1 MSVIG
6 VLGPRQLAASGAAW
20 WKGNL
25 HANYPVGG
33 RFYMKAAL
41 CKRFGGPESLAI
53 EEVAEPL
60 PGSGEVVVKVKAA
73 ALNFFDTL
81 ITRGKYQAKPEL
93 PFSPSAEV
101 AGVVEALGTG
111 VRGVKVGDR
120 VMAYLGW
127 GGAREKVVAKADALI
142 AIPEGVGDAVAA
154 GVSVTYGTA
163 IHGLNDRGHLKAGET
178 VAVLGAAGGAGLAAV
193 EVAKLIGARVIAVA
207 SSPEKLAVCLEH
219 GADEAVNY
227 ASADLKEGLRA
238 LTGGRG
244 VDVVYDC
251 VGGDSSE
258 AAIRAMAWQGRFLVV
273 GFASGDIAKI
283 PLNLLLLKGCDAIG
297 VFWGEAV
304 KRDPAGHRANMCQV
318 LAWVAEGRL
327 NPRVHATYPLTE
339 IGAALAVIDRREAV
353 GKVVL
358 TL

>member
-1 MSVIG
+1 
-6 VLGPRQLAASGAAW
+6 
-20 WKGNL
+20 
-25 HANYPVGG
+25 
-33 RFYMKAAL
+33 MKAAL
-41 CKRFGGPESLAI
+41 CKSLDGPQGLVI
-53 EEVAEPL
+53 EELAAPL
-60 PGSGEVVVKVKAA
+60 PGPGEALIAVKAA

-81 ITRGKYQAKPEL
+81 ITRGKYQAKPAL

-101 AGVVEALGTG
+101 AGVVEAVGAG
-111 VRGVKVGDR
+111 VSGVKPGDR

-127 GGAREKVVAKADALI
+127 GGAREKIVAKADSI
-142 AIPEGVGDAVAA
+142 VAIPQGVSDAVAA
-154 GVSVTYGTA
+154 SVAVTYGTA
-163 IHGLNDRGHLKAGET
+163 IHGLKDRGRLQPGET

-193 EVAKLIGARVIAVA
+193 EIAKLMGARVIAVA
-207 SSPEKLAVCLEH
+207 SSAEKLAVCREH

-238 LTGGRG
+238 LTGGKG

-258 AAIRAMAWQGRFLVV
+258 AALRAIAWQGRFLVV

-283 PLNLLLLKGCDAIG
+283 PLNLLLLRGADAIG

-304 KRDPAGHRANMCQV
+304 KRDPAGHRANMARV
-318 LAWVAEGRL
+318 LDWVAAGKL
-327 NPRVHATYPLTE
+327 HPRIHATYPLE
-339 IGAALAVIDRREAV
+339 RIGEALAVIDRREAV

>member
-1 MSVIG
+1 
-6 VLGPRQLAASGAAW
+6 
-20 WKGNL
+20 
-25 HANYPVGG
+25 
-33 RFYMKAAL
+33 MKAAL
-41 CKRFGGPESLAI
+41 CKSLDGPAGLVI
-53 EEVAEPL
+53 EDIAMPQ
-60 PGSGEVVVKVKAA
+60 PGPGEALIAVKAA
-73 ALNFFDTL
+73 ALNYFDTL
-81 ITRGKYQAKPEL
+81 ITRGKYQARPEL

-101 AGVVEALGTG
+101 AGVVEALGPG
-111 VRGVKVGDR
+111 VGDVQVGDR

-127 GGAREKVVAKADALI
+127 GGAREKVIAKVEALV
-142 AIPEGVGDAVAA
+142 AIPAGVSDAVAA

-163 IHGLNDRGHLKAGET
+163 IHGLKDRGHLQAGET

-193 EVAKLIGARVIAVA
+193 EIAKLMGARVIAVA
-207 SSPEKLAVCLEH
+207 SSPEKLAVTREH
-219 GADEAVNY
+219 GADEAVDY
-227 ASADLKEGLRA
+227 GAYDLKEGLRR

-258 AAIRAMAWQGRFLVV
+258 AALRATGWLGRFLVV

-283 PLNLLLLKGCDAIG
+283 PLNLLLLKGCEAIG

-304 KRDPAGHRANMCQV
+304 KRDPAGHRANMRQV
-318 LAWVAEGRL
+318 LDWVAAGRL
-327 NPRVHATYPLTE
+327 NPRIHATYPLAE
-339 IGAALAVIDRREAV
+339 IGEALGVIDRREAV